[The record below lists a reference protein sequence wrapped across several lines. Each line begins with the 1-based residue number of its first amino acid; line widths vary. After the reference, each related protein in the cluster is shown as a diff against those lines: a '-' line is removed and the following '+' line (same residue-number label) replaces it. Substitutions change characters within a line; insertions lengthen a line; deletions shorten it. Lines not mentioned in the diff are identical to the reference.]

1 MKSFFYSSVALIA
14 LGLPALAQQPEI
26 NVVSGTI
33 NHYASEIVV
42 ASATRIST
50 PISQVASSV
59 TVITAATIESRQQ
72 RSLSDV
78 LREVPG
84 VNIVQTGGAGGQTS
98 LFLRGTNANHTK
110 VLLDGIDIADPSTP
124 GGAADIS
131 KLLAGDIAKVEVLRG
146 PQGALYGSDAIG
158 GVVNII
164 TQSGY
169 GPMKIA
175 ADAEGGSFS
184 TFNQRGSVSGSEGA
198 FHYAASVQHF
208 HSGATP
214 VTPLNLLPPGQRR
227 NDDFYDN
234 VTATAKL
241 GYDVTDNFDLGF
253 TGRTLYSLGKI
264 TGDAFDFVAFTSF
277 PSPTR
282 TRISSIQYQS
292 RATAHLVLWDGRLD
306 QTLGVAYG
314 STITA
319 TQDPDN
325 GDSRAIGDRIKLD
338 WQGNVQVMD
347 GQMLVLGA
355 ETARDALHPGL
366 SFGFPSTL
374 SRGITTNAGF
384 AELQSDFDFGLHNSV
399 SVRYD
404 DNSRFGNKTTWRV
417 APAWVIEETGTKLR
431 ASAGTGFKAP
441 ALQQLYGT
449 FGGNALLK
457 PETSF
462 GYDVG
467 VEQSFLDGAL
477 AGGVTWFQNNIKNLI
492 VSGPAPS
499 FKLANVGRARTD
511 GVESFIAWKALDT
524 LTLRADY
531 TYTDALDAAT
541 KLALLRRPRHKV
553 SVGTDWQV
561 TDDLS
566 LNATL
571 LYVGPQID
579 GNRDFSIPRLKMP
592 DYVTLDLAASYRL
605 SEKWSLFG
613 RIENASD
620 TNYQSPDGFLRPGI
634 GAYGGIKVNL

>member
-1 MKSFFYSSVALIA
+1 MKCFFYSSVALIA
-14 LGLPALAQQPEI
+14 LGLPALAQGVEI
-26 NVVSGTI
+26 DVVSGNPNT
-33 NHYASEIVV
+33 SEYVV
-42 ASATRIST
+42 VGATRIPT
-50 PISQVASSV
+50 PISEVASSV
-59 TVITAATIESRQQ
+59 TVITAADIEARQQ
-72 RSLSDV
+72 RSLPDV
-78 LREVPG
+78 LRSVPG
-84 VNIVQTGGAGGQTS
+84 LNIVQTGGAGGQTA

-110 VLLDGIDIADPSTP
+110 VLLDGIDMADPSTP
-124 GGAADIS
+124 SGAIDIS

-164 TQSGY
+164 TKGGE
-169 GPMKIA
+169 GPMKITA
-175 ADAEGGSFS
+175 NLEGGSFD
-184 TFNQRGSVSGSEGA
+184 TFNQGGSVSGSEGD
-198 FHYAASVQHF
+198 FHYQATVQHF
-208 HSGATP
+208 FSGATP

-227 NDDFYDN
+227 NDDFYNN
-234 VTATAKL
+234 VTTSTKL
-241 GYDVTDNFDLGF
+241 GYTVTDNFDVGF
-253 TGRTLYSLGKI
+253 VGHYYNSLSKI
-264 TGDAFDFVAFTSF
+264 TGDAFDFVTFASF
-277 PSPTR
+277 PSPIR
-282 TRISSIQYQS
+282 TRISSIQYES
-292 RATAHLVLWDGRLD
+292 RATAHLVLWDGRFD
-306 QTLGVAYG
+306 QTFGVAYG
-314 STITA
+314 STIVA

-325 GDSRAIGDRIKLD
+325 GDSRAIGDRVKLD
-338 WQGNVQVMD
+338 WQGNVRVID
-347 GQMLVLGA
+347 GQTVVLGA

-399 SVRYD
+399 SIRYD
-404 DNSRFGNKTTWRV
+404 DNSRFGNKTTWKI
-417 APAWVIEETGTKLR
+417 APAWVIGDTKLK

-467 VEQSFLDGAL
+467 IEQSLFDGAVT
-477 AGGVTWFQNNIKNLI
+477 GGVTWFQNNIKNLI
-492 VSGPAPS
+492 VSGPAPT
-499 FKLANVGRARTD
+499 FKLLNVGRARTD
-511 GVESFIAWKALDT
+511 GVESFVAWKAMDT

-531 TYTDALDAAT
+531 TYTDALDAGT
-541 KLALLRRPRHKV
+541 KLALLRRPRHKA
-553 SVGTDWQV
+553 SVGGDWQA

-592 DYVTLDLAASYRL
+592 DYVTIDLAASYKL
-605 SEKWSLFG
+605 TDKWSLFG
-613 RIENASD
+613 RIENLTD
-620 TNYQSPDGFLRPGI
+620 TDYQSPDGFLRPRL

>member
-1 MKSFFYSSVALIA
+1 
-14 LGLPALAQQPEI
+14 LA
-26 NVVSGTI
+26 
-33 NHYASEIVV
+33 
-42 ASATRIST
+42 
-50 PISQVASSV
+50 
-59 TVITAATIESRQQ
+59 
-72 RSLSDV
+72 DV

-98 LFLRGTNANHTK
+98 LFLRGTNSNHTK

-164 TQSGY
+164 TKGGQ
-169 GPMKIA
+169 GPMQIA
-175 ADAEGGSFS
+175 ADAEGGSFG
-184 TFNQRGSVSGSEGA
+184 TFNQRASVSGSEGA
-198 FHYAASVQHF
+198 FHYAATLQHF
-208 HSGATP
+208 HSSSTP

-241 GYDVTDNFDLGF
+241 RYDVTDNFDLGF
-253 TGRTLYSLGKI
+253 TGRTLNSLGKV
-264 TGDAFDFVAFTSF
+264 TGDAFDFVTFTSF

-292 RATAHLVLWDGRLD
+292 RATAHLMLWDGRLD
-306 QTLGVAYG
+306 QTLGFAYG

-325 GDSRAIGDRIKLD
+325 GDSRAIGDRFKLD
-338 WQGNVQVMD
+338 WQGNVRVMD

-374 SRGITTNAGF
+374 SQGITTNAGF
-384 AELQSDFDFGLHNSV
+384 AGLQSDFGHGLYNSV
-399 SVRYD
+399 SIRYD
-404 DNSRFGNKTTWRV
+404 DNSRFGNKTTWRI
-417 APAWVIEETGTKLR
+417 APAWVIEETGTKLK

-477 AGGVTWFQNNIKNLI
+477 TAGVTWFQNNIKNLI
-492 VSGPAPS
+492 VSGPAPA
-499 FKLANVGRARTD
+499 FKLVNVGRARTD

-531 TYTDALDAAT
+531 TYTDALDAST

-553 SVGTDWQV
+553 SVGADWQA

-566 LNATL
+566 LNASL

-579 GNRDFSIPRLKMP
+579 GNRDFSIPRHKMP

-605 SEKWSLFG
+605 TDKWSLFG
-613 RIENASD
+613 RIENATD

-634 GAYGGIKVNL
+634 GAFGGIKVNL

>member
-14 LGLPALAQQPEI
+14 LTAPVFAQITDED
-26 NVVSGTI
+26 VV
-33 NHYASEIVV
+33 V
-42 ASATRIST
+42 SATRIPT
-50 PISQVASSV
+50 PIAQIASSV
-59 TVITAATIESRQQ
+59 TVITAADIEARQQ
-72 RSLSDV
+72 RSLPDV
-78 LREVPG
+78 LRSVPG
-84 VNIVQTGGAGGQTS
+84 VNIVQSGGAGGQTS
-98 LFLRGTNANHTK
+98 LFLRGTNSNHTK

-124 GGAADIS
+124 SGAADIS
-131 KLLAGDIAKVEVLRG
+131 KLLAGDIAKLEVLRG

-158 GVVNII
+158 GVVNIV
-164 TQSGY
+164 TQSGE
-169 GPMKIA
+169 GPMKIT
-175 ADAEGGSFS
+175 ADAEGGSFD
-184 TFNQRGSVSGSEGA
+184 TFNQRGAVSGSEGA

-208 HSGATP
+208 HSGSTL
-214 VTPLNLLPPGQRR
+214 VTPRGLLPPGQRR

-253 TGRTLYSLGKI
+253 TGRTQNSLGKV
-264 TGDAFDFVAFTSF
+264 TGDAFDFVTFTSF

-338 WQGNVQVMD
+338 WQGNVRVMD
-347 GQMLVLGA
+347 GETLVLGA

-374 SRGITTNAGF
+374 SQGVTTNAGF
-384 AELQSDFDFGLHNSV
+384 AELQSDFGFGLYNSV
-399 SVRYD
+399 SIRYD
-404 DNSRFGNKTTWRV
+404 DNSRFGDRTTWRI
-417 APAWVIEETGTKLR
+417 APAWVIGDTKLK

-441 ALQQLYGT
+441 ALQQLFGT
-449 FGGNALLK
+449 FGGNANLK

-467 VEQSFLDGAL
+467 IEQSLLGGAVT
-477 AGGVTWFQNNIKNLI
+477 GGVTWFQNNIKNLI
-492 VSGPAPS
+492 VSGPAPA
-499 FKLANVGRARTD
+499 FQLMNVGRARTD
-511 GVESFIAWKALDT
+511 GVESFIAWKALDV

-531 TYTDALDAAT
+531 TYTDALDAGT
-541 KLALLRRPRHKV
+541 KLALLRRPRHKA
-553 SVGTDWQV
+553 SVNADWQAM
-561 TDDLS
+561 DDLS
-566 LNATL
+566 LAATL

-592 DYVTLDLAASYRL
+592 DYVTVDLAASYRL
-605 SEKWSLFG
+605 TEKWTLFG
-613 RIENASD
+613 RIENLTD
-620 TNYQSPDGFLRPGI
+620 TDYQSPDGFLRPRI
-634 GAYGGIKVNL
+634 AAYAGIKVNL